1 MAANND
7 FQDWEPKTLKKK
19 TNNVDPNS
27 SKTSRSRA
35 QMANDFDPENIT
47 KPVMSTQT
55 MAQAIQSARTSK
67 NLTQS
72 QLDKACNLPKGTI
85 QSYESNK
92 AQYNAEHI
100 NKISRQLGVKL
111 PRPKK
116 PRANST

>member
-1 MAANND
+1 MASNNE

-19 TNNVDPNS
+19 SNTTYPS
-27 SKTSRSRA
+27 SAKQSKT

-47 KPVMSTQT
+47 KPLMTTQT
-55 MAQAIQSARTSK
+55 LAQAIQSARTSK

-72 QLDKACNLPKGTI
+72 QLDKACNLPKGTV

-92 AQYNAEHI
+92 AQYNAEYI

-116 PRANST
+116 PRVNST